1 MSKKVN
7 PDQYPKIIDSYNT
20 NGKSKTYDILRE
32 VYGITNTTSFMR
44 RLKNTP
50 EFAYNP
56 ETDKFEDTIKYDENN
71 IFMKLDDLCVY
82 TPTADTKNRIETNR
96 TDAMEKLIH
105 SLISDRL
112 LELSKY
118 ILLDAVSKKIMIDRT
133 SLVSDGYQLIIH

>member
-82 TPTADTKNRIETNR
+82 TPAADTKNRIETNR